1 MKSTIFLML
10 LLLLM
15 ASCTKTEIIFKREK
29 IFSEVNFYSFVNQND
44 DSLTNQEIYR
54 LLKKEP
60 LVKYLNTVNTEKDIV
75 LLIYSYP
82 KRFKENDIEFEPL
95 EVAIIKHSSG
105 KIEIV
110 REEFQFNWNLPPPD
124 AETDSISQYN

>member
-1 MKSTIFLML
+1 
-10 LLLLM
+10 M